1 MTELFKKTAT
11 EVVELLK
18 AGEITPAELL
28 EVAISRI
35 EAVDGQINALPIRC
49 FDRAQE
55 QAKQMVRPSDDS
67 SRGHLYG
74 LPIAVKDYNDVG
86 GVLTTY
92 GSPIYAE
99 NVPDKS
105 DTTIAHLEKNGA
117 IPIAKSNVPEWAGGH
132 TFNPIF
138 GTTLNPWN
146 LKLSVG
152 GSSGGSAAALA
163 SGMVWLA
170 TGNDLGGSLRTPAAF
185 NGVVGLRPGPGLV
198 ARGKR
203 LQPFD
208 SLWVEGPMGRC
219 VADVALM
226 LDAQAGHEREDP
238 FSFPTSKIPYLDALN
253 DSGRVKKV
261 AFSKDLGVVHV
272 SKEISSITEKSALRL
287 QEIGIEVTDELPDF
301 SGVLDSFQTLRAI
314 LLGTMMGPLLEKHRE
329 EIAPEIVGNVEKG
342 FAVTPEAIFE
352 AERTRWKLY
361 HSMMEFFETYDY
373 LICPTTSI
381 PPFPVEQ
388 RYVTEIDGIPCETY
402 IDWFAITFAVT
413 MTSCP
418 VISIPCGFTKNM
430 LPVGLQ
436 IIGRPRSEWELLRDT
451 SRMEDL
457 FGISN
462 QLPIDPRT

>member
-1 MTELFKKTAT
+1 
-11 EVVELLK
+11 
-18 AGEITPAELL
+18 
-28 EVAISRI
+28 
-35 EAVDGQINALPIRC
+35 
-49 FDRAQE
+49 
-55 QAKQMVRPSDDS
+55 
-67 SRGHLYG
+67 
-74 LPIAVKDYNDVG
+74 
-86 GVLTTY
+86 
-92 GSPIYAE
+92 
-99 NVPDKS
+99 
-105 DTTIAHLEKNGA
+105 
-117 IPIAKSNVPEWAGGH
+117 
-132 TFNPIF
+132 
-138 GTTLNPWN
+138 
-146 LKLSVG
+146 
-152 GSSGGSAAALA
+152 
-163 SGMVWLA
+163 
-170 TGNDLGGSLRTPAAF
+170 
-185 NGVVGLRPGPGLV
+185 
-198 ARGKR
+198 
-203 LQPFD
+203 
-208 SLWVEGPMGRC
+208 MGRC

-436 IIGRPRSEWELLRDT
+436 IIGRPRNEWELLRDT